1 MTAAK
6 LMGLVFRLDKDDDLA
21 QAIRDGV
28 DAYYVRFGIEPL
40 YCAVHPG
47 TVVIQDTTTVEI
59 VERQYIR
66 ANHILV
72 GRFVE

>member
-6 LMGLVFRLDKDDDLA
+6 LMGLMFRLDKDDDLA

-47 TVVIQDTTTVEI
+47 TVMLAVDTVEI